1 MTRKRSLIALGLCAL
16 LLLSACGKENLMP
29 GQNAPAAQKL
39 AAPQYPQMAPYPTEF
54 AATFDADYD
63 AWRDSLKAQRR
74 DRDLSAELE
83 AYFAKTI
90 PAVLAGATGENVLCS
105 PVNLYM
111 ALAMLAECADGE
123 SRAQV
128 LELLGSADVETLR
141 QQASDVWNVTYRAD
155 GAVQRTLGS
164 ALFLDDDLDFR
175 QDTLDVLAR
184 DYYASSFRGQMGS
197 ETMNEAFRSWLN
209 ENTGNLLTNQIN
221 QLELTPEIL
230 LALATTVRFQAKWH
244 HEFLAENT
252 VDGTFH
258 SPDGDLDA
266 RMMRSDGF
274 DTYYWGDRFSAVA
287 KGFEEGAMWFLLP
300 DEGVSPEEVLEDQ
313 QAMAFLLNRET
324 LSETST
330 YLRVH
335 LTVPQFDV
343 SCQLGLND
351 TLKGLGITDVF
362 DPTLADFT
370 PVSQS
375 QQLALSRVIHGA
387 RVKVDEQGC
396 EGAAYTAMLYA
407 GASRPPEEEV
417 YFTLDRPFLFCVT
430 GAQNLPLFV
439 GIVNQP

>member
-1 MTRKRSLIALGLCAL
+1 MRKRSLIALGLCAL

-29 GQNAPAAQKL
+29 GQTVSAAQKL

-54 AATFDADYD
+54 VATFDADYD

-105 PVNLYM
+105 PINLYM
-111 ALAMLAECADGE
+111 ALAMLAECAGGE

-197 ETMNEAFRSWLN
+197 EGMNEAFRSWLN
-209 ENTGNLLTNQIN
+209 ENTGNLLTQQID

-230 LALATTVRFQAKWH
+230 LALATTVHFQAKWH
-244 HEFLAENT
+244 HEFLPENT
-252 VDGTFH
+252 IDGTFH

-300 DEGVSPEEVLEDQ
+300 DEGVSPEELLEDQ

-324 LSETST
+324 LSENST

-351 TLKGLGITDVF
+351 TLKGLGITRVF
-362 DPTLADFT
+362 DPALADFT

>member
-1 MTRKRSLIALGLCAL
+1 MRKRSLIALGLCAL

-29 GQNAPAAQKL
+29 GQTVSAAQKL

-105 PVNLYM
+105 PINLYM
-111 ALAMLAECADGE
+111 VLAMLAECAGGE

-197 ETMNEAFRSWLN
+197 EGMNEAFRSWLN
-209 ENTGNLLTNQIN
+209 ENTGNLLTQQID

-230 LALATTVRFQAKWH
+230 LALATTVHFQAKWH
-244 HEFLAENT
+244 HEFLPENT
-252 VDGTFH
+252 IDGTFH

-300 DEGVSPEEVLEDQ
+300 DEGVSPEELLEDQ

-324 LSETST
+324 LSENST

-351 TLKGLGITDVF
+351 TLKGLGITRVF
-362 DPTLADFT
+362 DPALADFT

>member
-1 MTRKRSLIALGLCAL
+1 MRKRSLIALGLCAL

-29 GQNAPAAQKL
+29 GQTVSAAQKL

-74 DRDLSAELE
+74 DRNLSAELE

-90 PAVLAGATGENVLCS
+90 PAVLDGAPGENVLCS
-105 PVNLYM
+105 PINLYM

-197 ETMNEAFRSWLN
+197 EAMNEAFRSWLN
-209 ENTGNLLTNQIN
+209 ENTGNLLTQQID

-230 LALATTVRFQAKWH
+230 LALATTVHFQAKWH

-300 DEGVSPEEVLEDQ
+300 DEGVSPEELLEDQ

-324 LSETST
+324 LSENST

-351 TLKGLGITDVF
+351 TLKGLGITRVF
-362 DPTLADFT
+362 DPALADFT
-370 PVSQS
+370 PISQS

>member
-1 MTRKRSLIALGLCAL
+1 MRKRSLIALGLCAL

-29 GQNAPAAQKL
+29 GQTVSAAQKL

-74 DRDLSAELE
+74 DRNLSAELE

-105 PVNLYM
+105 PINLYM
-111 ALAMLAECADGE
+111 ALAMLAECAGGE

-164 ALFLDDDLDFR
+164 ALFLDNDLDFR

-197 ETMNEAFRSWLN
+197 EGMNEAFRSWLN
-209 ENTGNLLTNQIN
+209 ENTGNLLTQQID

-230 LALATTVRFQAKWH
+230 LALATTVHFQAKWH

-252 VDGTFH
+252 IDGTFH

-300 DEGVSPEEVLEDQ
+300 DEGVSPEELLEDQ

-324 LSETST
+324 LSGNST

-343 SCQLGLND
+343 SCRLGLND
-351 TLKGLGITDVF
+351 TLKGLGITRVF
-362 DPTLADFT
+362 DPALADFT

>member
-90 PAVLAGATGENVLCS
+90 PAVLAGAPGENVLCS

-111 ALAMLAECADGE
+111 ALAMLAECAGGE

-197 ETMNEAFRSWLN
+197 EAMNEAFRSWLN
-209 ENTGNLLTNQIN
+209 ENTGNLLTDQID

-244 HEFLAENT
+244 HEFLPENT

-300 DEGVSPEEVLEDQ
+300 DEGVSPEELLEDQ

-324 LSETST
+324 LSENST

-351 TLKGLGITDVF
+351 TLKGLGITRVF
-362 DPTLADFT
+362 DPALADFT

>member
-1 MTRKRSLIALGLCAL
+1 MRKRSLIALGLCAL

-29 GQNAPAAQKL
+29 GQTVSAAQKL

-111 ALAMLAECADGE
+111 ALAMLAECAGGE

-197 ETMNEAFRSWLN
+197 EAMNEAFRSWLN
-209 ENTGNLLTNQIN
+209 ENTGNLLTDQIY

-230 LALATTVRFQAKWH
+230 LALATTVHFQAKWH
-244 HEFLAENT
+244 HEFLPENT
-252 VDGTFH
+252 IDGTFH

-300 DEGVSPEEVLEDQ
+300 DEGVSPEELLEDQ

-324 LSETST
+324 LSENST

-351 TLKGLGITDVF
+351 TLKGLGITRVF
-362 DPTLADFT
+362 DPALADFT

-375 QQLALSRVIHGA
+375 QQLALSRVIHGS

>member
-1 MTRKRSLIALGLCAL
+1 MRKRSLIALGLCAL

-29 GQNAPAAQKL
+29 GQTVSAAQKL

-105 PVNLYM
+105 PINLYM
-111 ALAMLAECADGE
+111 ALAMLAECAGGE

-197 ETMNEAFRSWLN
+197 EGMNEAFRSWLN
-209 ENTGNLLTNQIN
+209 ENTGNLLTDQID

-230 LALATTVRFQAKWH
+230 LALATTVHFQAKWH
-244 HEFLAENT
+244 HEFLPENT
-252 VDGTFH
+252 IDGTFH

-300 DEGVSPEEVLEDQ
+300 DEGVSPEELLEDQ

-324 LSETST
+324 LSENST

-351 TLKGLGITDVF
+351 TLKGLGITRVF
-362 DPTLADFT
+362 DPALADFT

-375 QQLALSRVIHGA
+375 QQLALSQVIHGA

>member
-1 MTRKRSLIALGLCAL
+1 MRKRSLIALGLCAL

-29 GQNAPAAQKL
+29 GQTAPAAQKL

-105 PVNLYM
+105 PINLYM
-111 ALAMLAECADGE
+111 ALAMLAECAGGE

-184 DYYASSFRGQMGS
+184 DYYASSYRGQMGS
-197 ETMNEAFRSWLN
+197 EGMNEAFRSWLN
-209 ENTGNLLTNQIN
+209 ENTGNLLTDQID

-230 LALATTVRFQAKWH
+230 LALATTVHFQAKWH
-244 HEFLAENT
+244 HEFLPENT

-300 DEGVSPEEVLEDQ
+300 DEDVSPEELLEDQ

-324 LSETST
+324 LSENST

-351 TLKGLGITDVF
+351 TLKGLGITRVF
-362 DPTLADFT
+362 DPALADFT

>member
-1 MTRKRSLIALGLCAL
+1 MRKRSLIALGLCAL

-29 GQNAPAAQKL
+29 GQTVSAAQKL

-90 PAVLAGATGENVLCS
+90 PAVLAGAPGENVLCS
-105 PVNLYM
+105 PINLYM
-111 ALAMLAECADGE
+111 ALAMLAECAGGE

-197 ETMNEAFRSWLN
+197 EGMNEAFRSWLN
-209 ENTGNLLTNQIN
+209 ENTGNLLTDQID

-244 HEFLAENT
+244 HEFLPENT

-300 DEGVSPEEVLEDQ
+300 DEGVSPEELLEDQ

-324 LSETST
+324 LSENST

-351 TLKGLGITDVF
+351 TLKGLGITRVF
-362 DPTLADFT
+362 DSALADFT

-407 GASRPPEEEV
+407 GASRPPGEEV